1 MIQIISCFSKKN
13 YNLFFLY
20 LQNMLQ
26 RVYTEFTQRVLY
38 ITMSSMCKTSL
49 FTVSD
54 PRYSLSDSRIDDS
67 LLKLKYPRILAVSLR
82 QKSIRYS
89 DNIEA
94 SFYIRMNRIRV
105 SCYTLDQNI
114 KGKSRPAMRGKR
126 G

>member
-1 MIQIISCFSKKN
+1 
-13 YNLFFLY
+13 
-20 LQNMLQ
+20 MLQ